1 MPCPPEVLKRADEIV
16 DQMLAARKDEI
27 KANYLANKYDIE
39 NPLAAPNNA
48 PFSDSP
54 PAQIH
59 SQPKRD
65 LFG

>member
-27 KANYLANKYDIE
+27 KANYLAKNYDIE

-54 PAQIH
+54 PQQIH
-59 SQPKRD
+59 GQPKRD